1 MCISLI
7 FCLRRGNFFTAFV
20 VFLCSLASSL
30 RVVHMMC
37 CRARIWLSMHVVILQ
52 QSTHISKGF
61 NPVGC
66 LPTPCFPPFHS
77 DHGKYP
83 QAHQLLVWLHHMNTH
98 LSCFIPLIHNFH
110 LPCQFTYKGNKLS
123 NCKDKIISWNSN
135 LSFQITNIYMQS
147 KSRKKGKKETKRGCL
162 CAATLH
168 RAHILLTD
176 STSWLFSLKQWED
189 QTFVYAAYFNF

>member
-61 NPVGC
+61 KPVGC
-66 LPTPCFPPFHS
+66 LLTPCFPPFHS
-77 DHGKYP
+77 DLCKVSSSTPTSHVPTRVWTHIPIASFLWFTPFTYLTDLHTRETNFQLVKIN
-83 QAHQLLVWLHHMNTH
+83 ASVETLSQLLNRKQLHAK
-98 LSCFIPLIHNFH
+98 PK
-110 LPCQFTYKGNKLS
+110 Q
-123 NCKDKIISWNSN
+123 
-135 LSFQITNIYMQS
+135 QE
-147 KSRKKGKKETKRGCL
+147 RKKGDQKRLPMCCHIKPCTNFINRFNQLFSPKTMEKANLCL
-162 CAATLH
+162 CS
-168 RAHILLTD
+168 I
-176 STSWLFSLKQWED
+176 
-189 QTFVYAAYFNF
+189 V

>member
-61 NPVGC
+61 KPVGC
-66 LPTPCFPPFHS
+66 LLTSCFPPFHS
-77 DHGKYP
+77 DHCKVSSSTPTSGVP
-83 QAHQLLVWLHHMNTH
+83 TSLWTH
-98 LSCFIPLIHNFH
+98 IPAASLIHT
-110 LPCQFTYKGNKLS
+110 FTYLADLHTRETNFQLVKIKGSVETVISPFESQTVTCKAKAARKEKRRPREVAYVLS
-123 NCKDKIISWNSN
+123 
-135 LSFQITNIYMQS
+135 
-147 KSRKKGKKETKRGCL
+147 
-162 CAATLH
+162 H
-168 RAHILLTD
+168 
-176 STSWLFSLKQWED
+176 
-189 QTFVYAAYFNF
+189 

>member
-61 NPVGC
+61 NPVDC
-66 LPTPCFPPFHS
+66 LLTPCFPPFYS
-77 DHGKYP
+77 DHWEVSSSTP
-83 QAHQLLVWLHHMNTH
+83 TSRVNIVWTH
-98 LSCFIPLIHNFH
+98 IPAASF
-110 LPCQFTYKGNKLS
+110 PWVTPFTYLA
-123 NCKDKIISWNSN
+123 N
-135 LSFQITNIYMQS
+135 LHT
-147 KSRKKGKKETKRGCL
+147 RETKFQLVKIKGSVETVISVFEL
-162 CAATLH
+162 QLH
-168 RAHILLTD
+168 AKQKQQERRKGDQERLPMCCHIYTVHI
-176 STSWLFSLKQWED
+176 F
-189 QTFVYAAYFNF
+189 Y